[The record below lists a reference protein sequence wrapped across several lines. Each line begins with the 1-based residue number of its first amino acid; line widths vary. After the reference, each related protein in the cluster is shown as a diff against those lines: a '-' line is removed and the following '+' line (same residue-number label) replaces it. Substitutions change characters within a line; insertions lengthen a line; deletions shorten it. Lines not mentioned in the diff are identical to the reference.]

1 MKKVVVT
8 EINSC
13 RLCGTSSL
21 ESILDLGDI
30 SVTSYF
36 PLSEEVDPPKAP
48 LEMVICSDCG
58 LIQLRHSVNQDFLFG
73 NIYGYRT
80 GLNTE
85 MAAHVQSLA
94 VHLKEFCGLNVAS
107 KVMDIG
113 SNDGTFLNKLA
124 GDSMQLVGVDPNS
137 IDMKE
142 FYSPGITIIPEFYSN
157 KILPGT
163 KFDLITS
170 IAMFY
175 DVEDPITFAKD
186 IENSLTSEGVWFFEQ
201 SYAVSM
207 FENNSFDTICHE
219 HLMYYT
225 LRSLNR
231 VLASANLKI
240 INVKLS
246 SANGGSIGIYAT
258 KINSERKSEVNIDEL
273 LKIENEKLPALVT
286 NFKTSVEI
294 LKLEVKKFVSEQI
307 QLGKTIWGIGASTKG
322 NTILSYFEL
331 DSSCIQ
337 GIADKNP
344 LKLGRVTPGTR
355 IPIYPKENIENVK
368 PDYAI
373 VLPWHFKKS
382 ITSNEESYLKSGGKL
397 VFPLPHL
404 TIVEDSNPIT

>member
-1 MKKVVVT
+1 MKKVIVT
-8 EINSC
+8 EITSC
-13 RLCGTSSL
+13 RLCGNSNL
-21 ESILDLGDI
+21 ESILDLGNI

-36 PLSEEVDPPKAP
+36 PLKDEVDPPKAP
-48 LEMVICSDCG
+48 LEMIICSECG

-94 VHLKEFCGLNVAS
+94 LHLKDFCGLNDAS
-107 KVMDIG
+107 RVMDIG
-113 SNDGTFLNKLA
+113 SNDGTFLNMLA
-124 GDSMQLVGVDPNS
+124 GSSMQLVGVDPNS

-142 FYSPGITIIPEFYSN
+142 FYSSGITIIPEFYSQS
-157 KILPGT
+157 IMPDT
-163 KFDLITS
+163 QFDLITS

-175 DVEDPITFAKD
+175 DVEDPIAFATD
-186 IENSLTSEGVWFFEQ
+186 IESNLAPDGIWFFEQ
-201 SYAVSM
+201 SYAVTM

-231 VLASANLKI
+231 VLTSANLKI
-240 INVKLS
+240 INIKLS
-246 SANGGSIGIYAT
+246 SANGGSIGIYAAKKT
-258 KINSERKSEVNIDEL
+258 SVRQTEVNIDEL
-273 LKIENEKLPALVT
+273 LKIENEKLPTLVS
-286 NFKTSVEI
+286 NFRTSVEN
-294 LKLEVKKFVSEQI
+294 LKHEVQKFVSEQI
-307 QLGKTIWGIGASTKG
+307 ELGKTIWGIGASTKG

-331 DSSCIQ
+331 DASCIQ

-355 IPIYPKENIENVK
+355 IPIFPKENIERLK

-382 ITSNEESYLKSGGKL
+382 ITSNEETYLKSGGKL
-397 VFPLPHL
+397 VFPLPNL
-404 TIVEDSNPIT
+404 TIVEDSSRTI

>member
-13 RLCGTSSL
+13 RLCGKSRL
-21 ESILDLGDI
+21 ESILNIGDT

-36 PLSEEVDPPKAP
+36 PLREEVDPPKAP
-48 LEMVICSDCG
+48 LEMLICSDCG
-58 LIQLRHSVNQDFLFG
+58 LIQLRHSVNQEFLFG

-94 VHLKEFCGLNVAS
+94 LHLREFCGLNDTS

-113 SNDGTFLNKLA
+113 SNDGTFLNMLA
-124 GDSMQLVGVDPNS
+124 QDSMQLVGVDPNS
-137 IDMKE
+137 LDMKE

-157 KILPGT
+157 KILPNT

-175 DVEDPITFAKD
+175 DVEDPITFASD
-186 IENSLTSEGVWFFEQ
+186 IENNLALDGVWFFEQ
-201 SYAVSM
+201 SYAVTM

-231 VLASANLKI
+231 VLTSANLKI
-240 INVKLS
+240 INIKLS

-258 KINSERKSEVNIDEL
+258 KMSSNRQTEVNIDKL
-273 LKIENEKLPALVT
+273 LKIENEKLPALLT
-286 NFKTSVEI
+286 NFKTSVEN
-294 LKLEVKKFVSEQI
+294 LKIEVQKFVSEQI

-331 DSSCIQ
+331 DSTHIQ

-355 IPIYPKENIENVK
+355 IPIYPKENIEKVK
-368 PDYAI
+368 PDFAF

-382 ITSNEESYLKSGGKL
+382 ITSNEEAYLKSGGKL
-397 VFPLPHL
+397 VFPLPNL
-404 TIVEDSNPIT
+404 TIVEDLNQIT

>member
-1 MKKVVVT
+1 MKRVVVT
-8 EINSC
+8 EINAC
-13 RLCGTSSL
+13 RLCGNSNL

-36 PLSEEVDPPKAP
+36 PLKEEIDPPKAP
-48 LEMVICSDCG
+48 LEMLICSDCG

-85 MAAHVQSLA
+85 MAAHVESLA
-94 VHLKEFCGLNVAS
+94 LHLKEFCGLDNDA
-107 KVMDIG
+107 KVLDIG
-113 SNDGTFLNKLA
+113 SNDGTFLNMLA

-142 FYSPGITIIPEFYSN
+142 FYSPGISIIPEFYSN
-157 KILPGT
+157 KIFPET

-175 DVEDPITFAKD
+175 DVEDPITFATN
-186 IENSLTSEGVWFFEQ
+186 IESNLAPEGVWFFEQ
-201 SYAVSM
+201 SYALTM

-225 LRSLNR
+225 LRSLNK
-231 VLASANLKI
+231 VLSSSNLKI
-240 INVKLS
+240 INIKLS

-258 KINSERKSEVNIDEL
+258 KNTSKRPTLVNIEEL
-273 LKIENEKLPALVT
+273 LEIESKKLPSLIT
-286 NFKTSVEI
+286 NFKTSVED
-294 LKLEVKKFVSEQI
+294 LKFQVQKFVSEQI
-307 QLGKTIWGIGASTKG
+307 QLGKTFWGIGASTKG

-331 DSSCIQ
+331 DSSLIQ

-355 IPIYPKENIENVK
+355 IPIYPKENIEKMN

-373 VLPWHFKKS
+373 VLPWHFRKS
-382 ITSNEESYLKSGGKL
+382 ITLNEDEYLKSGGKL
-397 VFPLPHL
+397 VFPLPTL
-404 TIVEDSNPIT
+404 TIVEGSTQKV